1 MTDTRART
9 AALVVLALLLVALV
23 VIAAVSVPWR
33 TLPPVLGGRTS
44 VDPTADFTAAQLARE
59 NAFHRAVRPPAYL
72 SLLIGL
78 AITLLLGFTPW
89 GAKLVGWLA
98 RPLGGGWGWQV
109 LLGALAVVVIGRL
122 ATLPF
127 DVRAESVLRSY
138 GLSTQTWGS
147 WTLDRLRSLGISLA
161 VLLLVLYGLYGLVR
175 VTPRWWWIPGAA
187 LGALLVVVISFLYP
201 VLIEP
206 VFNKFTPMPPGELR
220 SSLLELARRDG
231 IAIEDV
237 LVADASRRTTALNAY
252 VSGIGSTRRIVV
264 YDTALEQLR
273 PEEIR
278 SVVAH
283 ELGHVKHHDVWFGTA
298 LGAVGAAATV
308 CLLYLLLGNA
318 RVLSRAGVASLAD
331 ARSVPLV
338 LALVAVLTTL
348 GGPVQLVMS
357 RRIEAR
363 ADVHALD
370 LTRDPDTFIDMQR
383 RLAVTNLS
391 DLDPAPLVY
400 VLFAS
405 HPTAPER
412 IALAR
417 DWEKLHQAEA
427 RVTGP

>member
-1 MTDTRART
+1 MRKT
-9 AALVVLALLLVALV
+9 
-23 VIAAVSVPWR
+23 SR
-33 TLPPVLGGRTS
+33 TL
-44 VDPTADFTAAQLARE
+44 
-59 NAFHRAVRPPAYL
+59 
-72 SLLIGL
+72 
-78 AITLLLGFTPW
+78 
-89 GAKLVGWLA
+89 
-98 RPLGGGWGWQV
+98 
-109 LLGALAVVVIGRL
+109 
-122 ATLPF
+122 
-127 DVRAESVLRSY
+127 
-138 GLSTQTWGS
+138 
-147 WTLDRLRSLGISLA
+147 LA